1 MPACL
6 SVCYSL
12 AVSVVVAVVSRN
24 TVHSLVSADVDK
36 DLIII
41 TPEQLHGS
49 WCLPHSF
56 SPPVPH
62 HPLWYQRPLL
72 HHSLMTGPHNLV
84 VELSNQPLPLI
95 LDQQVSSWH
104 KHMHARLVTYA
115 VIYSHGNTVTYSTHR
130 KTSLL

>member
-1 MPACL
+1 MCICPCVCVLLTIYMPACL
-6 SVCYSL
+6 SVC

-56 SPPVPH
+56 SLPVP
-62 HPLWYQRPLL
+62 
-72 HHSLMTGPHNLV
+72 
-84 VELSNQPLPLI
+84 
-95 LDQQVSSWH
+95 QQTNVLTDVSIV
-104 KHMHARLVTYA
+104 L
-115 VIYSHGNTVTYSTHR
+115 
-130 KTSLL
+130 

>member
-1 MPACL
+1 MLLTIYMPACL

-56 SPPVPH
+56 SPPVP
-62 HPLWYQRPLL
+62 
-72 HHSLMTGPHNLV
+72 
-84 VELSNQPLPLI
+84 
-95 LDQQVSSWH
+95 QQTNALTDVSI
-104 KHMHARLVTYA
+104 VF
-115 VIYSHGNTVTYSTHR
+115 
-130 KTSLL
+130 